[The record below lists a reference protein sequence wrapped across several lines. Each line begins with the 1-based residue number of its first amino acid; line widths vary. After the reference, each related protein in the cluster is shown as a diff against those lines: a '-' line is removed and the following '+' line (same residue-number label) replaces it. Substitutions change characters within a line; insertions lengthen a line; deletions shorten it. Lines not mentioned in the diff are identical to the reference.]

1 MSSTPTKAELIMS
14 FFDLVAHSDL
24 EATQEAC
31 EILWGVGIS
40 VAQLAL
46 LRSVIQALR
55 YEVPVVLHRAV
66 LCHAWRRSD
75 TAPGEFTQGIQAIIR
90 VGGYISEL
98 QRRLQD
104 CRAAGTPLPLWLL
117 QMMTSS
123 LIINLRLPQGNQE
136 VEETLVSILTFSTPE
151 DIERCTF
158 NIMVM
163 AGLVE
168 AI

>member
-1 MSSTPTKAELIMS
+1 MGGWGLCGPVGTVEICHRNPGMRGPSCASSSCALPRVEKIGYNTGRILSWNTGN
-14 FFDLVAHSDL
+14 HS
-24 EATQEAC
+24 
-31 EILWGVGIS
+31 VG
-40 VAQLAL
+40 
-46 LRSVIQALR
+46 
-55 YEVPVVLHRAV
+55 E
-66 LCHAWRRSD
+66 
-75 TAPGEFTQGIQAIIR
+75 
-90 VGGYISEL
+90 YISEL